1 MLEDY
6 VIYCGL
12 TVTVDVAPQDI
23 LSFTLVTTNCRL
35 KRQILQI
42 MTNILKDQT
51 CVFIRLRNI
60 HAEILRKHVSVFDL
74 RLNSKL

>member
-23 LSFTLVTTNCRL
+23 LSFTLVTTNCRI
-35 KRQILQI
+35 KRHILLI
-42 MTNILKDQT
+42 ITNILKDQT
-51 CVFIRLRNI
+51 YVFIRLRNI
-60 HAEILRKHVSVFDL
+60 HAEILRKHVRIFDL
-74 RLNSKL
+74 RLISKL